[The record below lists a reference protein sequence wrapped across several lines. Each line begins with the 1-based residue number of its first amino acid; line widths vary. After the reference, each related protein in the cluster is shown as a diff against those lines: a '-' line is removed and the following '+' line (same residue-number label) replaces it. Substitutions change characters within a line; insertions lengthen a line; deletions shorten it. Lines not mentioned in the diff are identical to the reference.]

1 MATKTCG
8 TELKAFYADRDYW
21 VVSPDSNGDDAWYE
35 GLVLEVN
42 GLEQGDDFSIISDL
56 QNGDMVTI
64 VTGEVFAN
72 RENFPITS
80 FEEFFNAWKE
90 LQRTVHLA
98 VTVPKD
104 KQEAVRAAIL
114 AAGGS
119 IKKSR

>member
-1 MATKTCG
+1 MATKTSG

-42 GLEQGDDFSIISDL
+42 GVEQGDDFSIISDL
-56 QNGDMVTI
+56 ELEDQVTI
-64 VTGEVFAN
+64 LTGVVFAN
-72 RENFPITS
+72 RENFQCAS
-80 FEEFFNAWKE
+80 FEAFFIAWRE
-90 LQRTVHLA
+90 LQKTVHLT

-104 KQEAVRAAIL
+104 KLEAVRAAIL

-119 IKKSR
+119 IK